1 MCPASGCVWWQL
13 HAFTGVV
20 LATQDMGVDAVL
32 QCSTLV
38 EQGGVLTRTR
48 RSQLCYDMA
57 ALTQELKQRYA
68 PIVTSTLCACACEC
82 LYLHMCIY
90 VYCIVYIYTHCIVY
104 VYTCIPCMYTCV
116 CRYVQNMHM

>member
-1 MCPASGCVWWQL
+1 MCPASSCVWWQL
-13 HAFTGVV
+13 HAFTGFV

-90 VYCIVYIYTHCIVY
+90 VYCIVYIYTLYCLCIHMYTMY
-104 VYTCIPCMYTCV
+104 VYMCV
-116 CRYVQNMHM
+116 